1 MQNWEGNRQDSDQ
14 VYRAVTKCLYYETSI
29 IEQSIEWQSS
39 LYLTFVDF
47 WEGLRLCTSGKFMEK
62 LLRLQSLPL
71 KIINTIRVLH
81 ERFQWSVMVNNGQT
95 EWFPVTSELKQ
106 GCMLSPL
113 LYLVAMDWV
122 M

>member
-14 VYRAVTKCLYYETSI
+14 VYRAVTKCL
-29 IEQSIEWQSS
+29 QSS

-47 WEGLRLCTSGKFMEK
+47 LEGLRLCTSGKFMEK